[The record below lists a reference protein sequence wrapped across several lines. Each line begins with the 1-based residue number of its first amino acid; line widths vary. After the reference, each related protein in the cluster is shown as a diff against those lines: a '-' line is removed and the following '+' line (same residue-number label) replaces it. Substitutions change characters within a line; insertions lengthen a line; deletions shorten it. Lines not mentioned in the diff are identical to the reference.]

1 MEPGFFRQLLT
12 SKTKVTLEEAI
23 FRSEK
28 AFKPSNLQEHQD
40 FWEQEI
46 LKEHPHKQNLM
57 KWISGVTLEEFL
69 NSFTDSEFQGEKLHS
84 YYSPPR
90 EFSNYVRAEFETF
103 MDIQVKEW
111 VQNGALQEWEKVR
124 EPWDPSIPVGV
135 SPLRVEPSKPRAL

>member
-1 MEPGFFRQLLT
+1 MEPGFFKQLLT

-69 NSFTDSEFQGEKLHS
+69 NSFTDSEFQGSLIHITLLQGN
-84 YYSPPR
+84 
-90 EFSNYVRAEFETF
+90 FLITF
-103 MDIQVKEW
+103 VLSLRLLWISRLRSGYRMGDW
-111 VQNGALQEWEKVR
+111 RNGTK
-124 EPWDPSIPVGV
+124 
-135 SPLRVEPSKPRAL
+135 